1 MILYVYFA
9 ICILHSSY
17 AFYLYGKNYFFPSKD
32 KTEVKKEIIK
42 KPITSK
48 TSYVSKP
55 EKHIEEK
62 SYKTKIGAFQ
72 YSFLKNSNVVPISD
86 EIVLNDLEFTKY
98 KKEYNYY
105 LNKYFSLKHLK
116 GIKEIVI
123 ADAEMFDDKSSG
135 ITESINGSSYIVMA
149 SKSGDST
156 CIVHEACHAFQAYY
170 IDIFNMYYKDKW
182 AKTKKYVS
190 DYAKTNLYEDFA
202 ETGTAY
208 LMGDTL
214 VPNPKF
220 KLFADF
226 YNRVK

>member
-1 MILYVYFA
+1 MILYIYFA

-17 AFYLYGKNYFFPSKD
+17 SFYLYGKNYFIHENKQ
-32 KTEVKKEIIK
+32 EVKKEKIK
-42 KPITSK
+42 APISSNK
-48 TSYVSKP
+48 SVSIKP
-55 EKHIEEK
+55 EKDIKKNE
-62 SYKTKIGAFQ
+62 YKTVIGAFQ

-86 EIVLNDLEFTKY
+86 DIVLNDQEFSKY

-105 LNKYFSLKHLK
+105 LNKYFSLNHLK

-123 ADAEMFDDKSSG
+123 ADAEMFDDKSNG
-135 ITESINGSSYIVMA
+135 ITESINQYSYIVMA

-170 IDIFNMYYKDKW
+170 IDNFNTYYKDKW
-182 AKTKKYVS
+182 LKCKQYVS
-190 DYAKTNLYEDFA
+190 KYAKTNLYEDFA

-214 VPNPKF
+214 IPNPKF

-226 YNRVK
+226 YNSIK